1 MIQLNQRGLEELSQ
15 SDYEG
20 SLYLKEY
27 VSTIKVKLDTF
38 KDCTFWVEDETV
50 KLLFDSLP
58 EGNQNRFRN
67 KFMLLQIF
75 SIQAKQLGVKHII
88 VDSTYSKSD
97 NWIYEKCGVWIM
109 TANYFFTMLY
119 AAVKEINITVAVDE
133 LDVWSQDHGFTFDIM
148 LSDNEKFFWLCNQC
162 NEMYEDE
169 TLICEICDCEST
181 RVVAKEE
188 FGMLMGE

>member
-20 SLYLKEY
+20 SLFLEEYL
-27 VSTIKVKLDTF
+27 STIKVKLGTF
-38 KDCTFWVEDETV
+38 KDCTFWVEDETI
-50 KLLFDSLP
+50 KLIIDSLP
-58 EGNQNRFRN
+58 EGSQNRFRN
-67 KFMLLQIF
+67 KFMLFQIF
-75 SIQAKQLGVKHII
+75 FIQAKQLGVKHII
-88 VDSTYSKSD
+88 VDSTFSKSD

-119 AAVKEINITVAVDE
+119 AAVKEIHLSVAVDE
-133 LDVWSQDHGFTFDIM
+133 LDAWSQEKGFKFDIT
-148 LSDNEKFFWLCNQC
+148 LSDNEGFVWLCNQC

-169 TLICEICDCEST
+169 TLICDICDCKST

-188 FGMLMGE
+188 I